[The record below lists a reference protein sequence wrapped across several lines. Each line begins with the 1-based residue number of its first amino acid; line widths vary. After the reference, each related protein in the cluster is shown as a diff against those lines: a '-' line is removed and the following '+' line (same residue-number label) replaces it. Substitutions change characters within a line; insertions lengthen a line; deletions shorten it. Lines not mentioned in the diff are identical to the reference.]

1 MENIEKCLVCGSNDF
16 EPFLVCKDY
25 TVSHDEFK
33 IVACKSCGFKFT
45 SPRPSS
51 FDIGKYYKSEEY
63 VSHSNTK
70 TGLIHKLYHWVRSY
84 TLIKKLQ
91 LVMQY
96 SVKQGT
102 ILDFGCGTGAFLSVC
117 KKNKWTV
124 YGIEPDADAR
134 KIAFNENQIFSAESI
149 SEFNNQFSEQKFD
162 AITMWHV
169 LEHIHDTDGF
179 FRFIEQR
186 LNVKGALIVAV
197 PNCSSYDAK
206 KYKEFWAAYD
216 VPRHLYHFTPKDIK
230 TLFESK
236 GYKQVKVLPMIFD
249 SYYVSMLSE
258 KYKHGKI
265 SYLKAFLTGLRSNI
279 KANKTG
285 LEFSS
290 QIYVFKRK

>member
-1 MENIEKCLVCGSNDF
+1 MEEIKKCIVCGSNDF
-16 EPFLVCKDY
+16 EPFLICKDF
-25 TVSHDEFK
+25 TVTQDNFK
-33 IVACKSCGFKFT
+33 IVSCKSCNFKFT
-45 SPRPSS
+45 SPRPPSTE
-51 FDIGKYYKSEEY
+51 IGKYYKSEEY
-63 VSHSNTK
+63 ISHSNTK

-117 KKNKWTV
+117 KKNNWTV
-124 YGIEPDADAR
+124 FGIEPDLDAR
-134 KIAFNENQIFSAESI
+134 KIAFQDNKISSAGSI
-149 SEFNNQFSEQKFD
+149 MEFNNKFPEQKFD

-169 LEHIHDTDGF
+169 LEHIHNIDELF
-179 FRFIEQR
+179 SFLQQC
-186 LNVKGALIVAV
+186 LNPKGVLIVAV
-197 PNCSSYDAK
+197 PNCASYDAK

-216 VPRHLYHFTPKDIK
+216 LPRHLYHFTPKDIRA
-230 TLFESK
+230 LFEARE
-236 GYKQVKVLPMIFD
+236 YKQARVLPMIFD
-249 SYYVSMLSE
+249 SFYVSMLSE
-258 KYKHGKI
+258 KYKFGKI
-265 SYLKAFLTGLRSNI
+265 SYSKAFFSGLRSNL

>member
-1 MENIEKCLVCGSNDF
+1 MEVVEKCIVCGSSKF
-16 EPFLVCKDY
+16 EPFIQCKDF
-25 TVSHDEFK
+25 TVSRETFA
-33 IVACKSCGFKFT
+33 VQSCSSCGFKFT
-45 SPRPSS
+45 SPRPSA
-51 FDIGKYYKSEEY
+51 DKIGPYYKSEEY

-91 LVMQY
+91 LVMHH
-96 SVKQGT
+96 SVKQGA

-117 KKNKWTV
+117 KKNKWNV
-124 YGIEPDADAR
+124 FGIEPDPDAR
-134 KIAFNENQIFSAESI
+134 MIAKETNEISSAGSI
-149 SEFNNQFSEQKFD
+149 QDFDAQFPAEQFD

-169 LEHIHDTDGF
+169 LEHVHDLDTF
-179 FRFIEQR
+179 FAFIKQR
-186 LNVKGALIVAV
+186 LKEKGALIIAV

-216 VPRHLYHFTPKDIK
+216 LPRHLYHFTPKDIK
-230 TLFESK
+230 TLFENK

-265 SYLKAFLTGLRSNI
+265 SYLKAFFTGLRSNI

-290 QIYVFKRK
+290 QIYVFKKK